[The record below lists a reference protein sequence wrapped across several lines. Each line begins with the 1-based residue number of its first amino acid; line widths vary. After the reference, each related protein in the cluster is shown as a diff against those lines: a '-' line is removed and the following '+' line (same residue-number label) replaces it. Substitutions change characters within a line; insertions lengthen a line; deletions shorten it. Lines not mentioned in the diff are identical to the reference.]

1 MPLNLYELSV
11 GLDEIAIH
19 EQKNLTQEDYLAIIH
34 ASTILYKL
42 ARMGELPPVGANKE
56 VP

>member
-1 MPLNLYELSV
+1 MPNTLFELLLR
-11 GLDEIAIH
+11 LDDVAIH
-19 EQKNLTQEDYLAIIH
+19 ERKNLSDDDYLAIIH

>member
-19 EQKNLTQEDYLAIIH
+19 EQKNLSQEDYLAIIH

>member
-1 MPLNLYELSV
+1 MPNTLFELSV
-11 GLDEIAIH
+11 GLDEVAIH
-19 EQKNLTQEDYLAIIH
+19 ERENLSDDDYLAIIH

-56 VP
+56 VL

>member
-1 MPLNLYELSV
+1 MPNNLFELSV
-11 GLDEIAIH
+11 GLDEVAIH
-19 EQKNLTQEDYLAIIH
+19 ERKNLSEDDYLAIIH

>member
-1 MPLNLYELSV
+1 MPLNLYEISV
-11 GLDEIAIH
+11 GLDEVAIH
-19 EQKNLTQEDYLAIIH
+19 EQKNLSQQDYLAIIH